1 MKEVENMVKIKK
13 ANALPTVP
21 LNTLSVGDTFLNGQD
36 VCIIG
41 RRNGHNF
48 VMELTTGKVLEGI
61 DPVRDWKEVVPIDCE
76 LTYKIE
82 LVPKG

>member
-1 MKEVENMVKIKK
+1 MIKITTSQ
-13 ANALPTVP
+13 ALPTVP

-48 VMELTTGKVLEGI
+48 VMELATGKVLEGI
-61 DPVRDWKEVVPIDCE
+61 DPLRSWKDVVPVGCE
-76 LTYKIE
+76 LIYKIKT
-82 LVPKG
+82 P